1 MTGSAPRVIG
11 RLCACLLVL
20 VAGASLFARPGH
32 AVTYDGPRLLV
43 RFSSRATPAERDAA
57 VRSVRGAAEAQIP
70 ALGVTR
76 VALAAPET
84 RAEARAAA
92 GRLSGQA
99 GVVWA
104 EPDTAVSADF
114 TPNDPLYARD
124 PYTGL
129 GQWGIRKAAVDQ
141 AWDIVRGSPGTTIA
155 AIGTGA
161 GPGDPELARGLP
173 PPAHVFSQVS
183 HRGGAP

>member
-20 VAGASLFARPGH
+20 VAGASLFASPGR

-43 RFSSRATPAERDAA
+43 RFSQRATVAQREAA
-57 VRSVRGAAEAQIP
+57 VRSVRGVAEAQIP

-76 VALAAPET
+76 VAVAGPEAFT
-84 RAEARAAA
+84 DARAAA
-92 GRLSGQA
+92 DRLSGQT

-104 EPDTAVSADF
+104 EPDAAVSADF

-124 PYTGL
+124 PYTGP
-129 GQWGIRKAAVDQ
+129 GHWGIRKAPGDQ
-141 AWDIVRGSPGTTIA
+141 ARDIVRGSPGTTIA